1 MSFLYAAFGQL
12 LRGSWQF
19 EYWDDDGKR
28 RELGGYDRNENGW
41 SVVCVRD

>member
-1 MSFLYAAFGQL
+1 MSFFYAAFGQL
-12 LRGSWQF
+12 LRESWQF
-19 EYWDDDGKR
+19 ECWDYDGKR